1 MKTYLTLVI
10 ILGLTLVGCTS
21 YEQHAADR
29 TARLRKMYPA
39 GMSKEDVQAKWDQRK
54 PDWSATRPSEG
65 WESHQN
71 AYLARKLSAL
81 EASTGKRIE
90 SVDRYWGPDGFMS
103 LCYCWYF
110 YDASG
115 KLIDVEWEFKSD

>member
-1 MKTYLTLVI
+1 
-10 ILGLTLVGCTS
+10 
-21 YEQHAADR
+21 
-29 TARLRKMYPA
+29 
-39 GMSKEDVQAKWDQRK
+39 MSKRNGTKENLIGQKPAQAKVGK
-54 PDWSATRPSEG
+54 VIK
-65 WESHQN
+65 N

-115 KLIDVEWEFKSD
+115 KLIDLIDVEWEFKSD